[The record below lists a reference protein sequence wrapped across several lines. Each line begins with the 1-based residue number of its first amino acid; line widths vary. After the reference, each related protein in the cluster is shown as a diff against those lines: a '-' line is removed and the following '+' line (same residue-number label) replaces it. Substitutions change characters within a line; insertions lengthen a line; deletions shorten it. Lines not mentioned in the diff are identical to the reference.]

1 MMGAARIFSFVG
13 LSLLVGLVASAPVSV
28 AANPAAQGAGQ
39 VRLGGTLVVGT
50 PMDPGH
56 FNGAITTSG
65 GTHQVTGNIY
75 NGLVALD
82 QNLTPI
88 PDLAES
94 WTISPDG

>member
-1 MMGAARIFSFVG
+1 MGMARVVSLLG
-13 LSLLVGLVASAPVSV
+13 LSLLMGFVASVPV
-28 AANPAAQGAGQ
+28 PATASPAVQDAGQ
-39 VRLGGTLVVGT
+39 VRLGGILVVGT